1 MVVPVPASTE
11 PPVVVVNWCP
21 AGEPE
26 PKWMSMSM
34 TGLGAGSH
42 QQTVVASSVSGGD
55 AVVFLMGA
63 RSRATGH
70 GRYWWGL
77 WPEVGFG
84 FSAGLHTG
92 WVPLSTMGG
101 TLNGCIAFVAE
112 R

>member
-1 MVVPVPASTE
+1 
-11 PPVVVVNWCP
+11 
-21 AGEPE
+21 
-26 PKWMSMSM
+26 MSM

-55 AVVFLMGA
+55 AAVFLMGA
-63 RSRATGH
+63 LFKSH
-70 GRYWWGL
+70 GAWSVLVGGL

-92 WVPLSTMGG
+92 WVPHSTMGG
-101 TLNGCIAFVAE
+101 TLNGSIAFVAE